1 MLIYSLLISVGRLLW
16 RVWATLFCAFEA
28 CSTLIPVPV
37 TGIQPMRVGAAE
49 GLLSAQG
56 LGLAG
61 SL

>member
-1 MLIYSLLISVGRLLW
+1 
-16 RVWATLFCAFEA
+16 VWATLFCAFEA

-56 LGLAG
+56 LGLTG